1 MNGTFLNNNYV
12 VTNGV
17 TLSVATLASVPPG
30 IWILTFNSQVYPVTT
45 VTTSNI
51 SGVRYNVSTAINTFV
66 AGILN
71 VSTEGTNYSVVS
83 ALPTFNGTTC
93 LTITTTT
100 TYYLNV
106 TITFNSG
113 DVRLTDTCAF
123 FRAVR
128 IG

>member
-71 VSTEGTNYSVVS
+71 VIQLCQPFQLSMELHV
-83 ALPTFNGTTC
+83 
-93 LTITTTT
+93 
-100 TYYLNV
+100 
-106 TITFNSG
+106 
-113 DVRLTDTCAF
+113 
-123 FRAVR
+123 
-128 IG
+128 